1 VRKERKKERKK
12 EIKKKDRQTE
22 SLSMLAPNLEKAC
35 ENSGFLTETGVFS
48 IVGQFL
54 EHRLR
59 KCNVRKISNTNF
71 KYMNV

>member
-1 VRKERKKERKK
+1 VRKDRQTERNKKERQT
-12 EIKKKDRQTE
+12 DRQTE